1 MRFRH
6 FFWDFDGTLYDTYGR
21 ITRAC
26 VKALESLGAAAAFDQ
41 VYPVAKRS
49 LNACYEV
56 FAAPLGIEN
65 EAYLAA
71 YHVYSHQE
79 GPESIRPYPGAKEA
93 LEAVVRLGGANYLYT
108 HRGRTAAEWLSYDG
122 LDGLFA
128 DLVTGLDGFPAKP
141 APDALNYLCDKHRLD
156 RAACVMIG
164 DRDID
169 LDAGKNA
176 GMATAL
182 FDPDGF
188 YPDYDTPWRFRSME
202 ELKKALCGET

>member
-56 FAAPLGIEN
+56 FAAPLGIKN

-71 YHVYSHQE
+71 YHVFSHQE

-93 LEAVVRLGGANYLYT
+93 LEAVVRLGGENYLYT

-128 DLVTGLDGFPAKP
+128 DVTSL
-141 APDALNYLCDKHRLD
+141 YRLD
-156 RAACVMIG
+156 QTSMRQGAAEGGTG
-164 DRDID
+164 DMGP
-169 LDAGKNA
+169 LP
-176 GMATAL
+176 TA
-182 FDPDGF
+182 
-188 YPDYDTPWRFRSME
+188 S
-202 ELKKALCGET
+202 KALLITLAVTWILIAIYYIRGRIKASHES